1 MSSPVLVEACVDS
14 VASSLAAER
23 GGAHRLELCDA
34 LFDGG
39 TTPSSGMIASCKAAV
54 TIPVVVMIRPRGGK
68 GMFVLL
74 RLYGPLEPWFDKTWR
89 PAEIERI
96 W

>member
-1 MSSPVLVEACVDS
+1 
-14 VASSLAAER
+14 
-23 GGAHRLELCDA
+23 
-34 LFDGG
+34 
-39 TTPSSGMIASCKAAV
+39 MIASCKAAV